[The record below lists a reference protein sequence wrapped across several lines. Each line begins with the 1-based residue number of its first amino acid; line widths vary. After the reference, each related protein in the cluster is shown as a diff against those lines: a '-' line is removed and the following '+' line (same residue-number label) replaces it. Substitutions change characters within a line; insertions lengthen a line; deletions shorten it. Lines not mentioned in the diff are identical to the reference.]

1 VLPTRNLRAN
11 VDTAPGRPVR
21 LNKVRCYGFGV
32 VGDITELIKRAKAG
46 EDEALEM
53 LFEELYEPL
62 RNLARTRLARG
73 GHQTLLDTTGLVHEF
88 YIRLEHV
95 GRVLVNDRS
104 HFMAYAASAMRSVVV
119 DFARRRA
126 AARRGGDVEHVTLT
140 EGLAE
145 SGSEQ
150 EILQVHAA
158 LEMLE
163 KVDPRLVR
171 VVEMRYFAGMT
182 EEEIGKSLAITDRTV
197 RRDWEKARLLLASAL
212 KA

>member
-1 VLPTRNLRAN
+1 
-11 VDTAPGRPVR
+11 VR
-21 LNKVRCYGFGV
+21 LDEVRCYGFGV
-32 VGDITELIKRAKAG
+32 VGDITELIKRARAG
-46 EDEALEM
+46 EDAAMEK

-62 RNLARTRLARG
+62 RDLARSRLARG
-73 GHQTLLDTTGLVHEF
+73 GPQTLLDTTGLVHEF

-95 GRVLVNDRS
+95 GRVLVNDRG
-104 HFMAYAASAMRSVVV
+104 HFMAYAARAMRSVVV

-126 AARRGGDVEHVTLT
+126 ASRRGGDVEHVTLT
-140 EGLAE
+140 EGIPE
-145 SGSEQ
+145 PSSEQ

-182 EEEIGKSLAITDRTV
+182 EEEIGKSLDITDRTV

>member
-1 VLPTRNLRAN
+1 
-11 VDTAPGRPVR
+11 
-21 LNKVRCYGFGV
+21 

-46 EDEALEM
+46 EDAALEM
-53 LFEELYEPL
+53 LFAQLYEPL
-62 RNLARTRLARG
+62 RSLARSRLARG

-95 GRVLVNDRS
+95 GRVLVNDRN

-212 KA
+212 KD

>member
-1 VLPTRNLRAN
+1 
-11 VDTAPGRPVR
+11 
-21 LNKVRCYGFGV
+21 
-32 VGDITELIKRAKAG
+32 VGDITELIKRARAG
-46 EDEALEM
+46 EDAALEK

-62 RNLARTRLARG
+62 RDLARTRLARG
-73 GHQTLLDTTGLVHEF
+73 GPQTLLDTTGLVHEF

-95 GRVLVNDRS
+95 GRVLVNDRG
-104 HFMAYAASAMRSVVV
+104 HFMAYAARAMRSVVV

-126 AARRGGDVEHVTLT
+126 ASRRGGGVEHVTLT
-140 EGLAE
+140 EGIAE
-145 SGSEQ
+145 PSSEQ

-182 EEEIGKSLAITDRTV
+182 EEEIGKALAVTDRTV

>member
-1 VLPTRNLRAN
+1 MGLAAVH
-11 VDTAPGRPVR
+11 
-21 LNKVRCYGFGV
+21 CYGFGV
-32 VGDITELIKRAKAG
+32 VSDITELIKRARAG
-46 EDEALEM
+46 EDAALEK

-62 RNLARTRLARG
+62 RDLARTRLAHG
-73 GHQTLLDTTGLVHEF
+73 GPQTLLDTTGLVHEF

-95 GRVLVNDRS
+95 GRVMVNDRS
-104 HFMAYAASAMRSVVV
+104 HFMAYAARAMRSVVV

-126 AARRGGDVEHVTLT
+126 AGRRGGDVEHVTLT
-140 EGLAE
+140 DAIAE

-163 KVDPRLVR
+163 KVDPRLVQ

-182 EEEIGKSLAITDRTV
+182 EEEIGKALAITDRTV
-197 RRDWEKARLLLASAL
+197 RRDWEKARLLLASAM

>member
-1 VLPTRNLRAN
+1 M
-11 VDTAPGRPVR
+11 R
-21 LNKVRCYGFGV
+21 LDEVRCYGFGV
-32 VGDITELIKRAKAG
+32 VGDITELIKRARAG
-46 EDEALEM
+46 EDAAMEK

-62 RNLARTRLARG
+62 RDLARSRLARG
-73 GHQTLLDTTGLVHEF
+73 GPQTLLDTTGLVHEF

-95 GRVLVNDRS
+95 GRVLVNDRG
-104 HFMAYAASAMRSVVV
+104 HFMAYAARAMRSVVV

-126 AARRGGDVEHVTLT
+126 ASRRGGDVEHVTLT
-140 EGLAE
+140 EGIPE
-145 SGSEQ
+145 PSSEQ

-182 EEEIGKSLAITDRTV
+182 EEEIGKSLDITDRTV